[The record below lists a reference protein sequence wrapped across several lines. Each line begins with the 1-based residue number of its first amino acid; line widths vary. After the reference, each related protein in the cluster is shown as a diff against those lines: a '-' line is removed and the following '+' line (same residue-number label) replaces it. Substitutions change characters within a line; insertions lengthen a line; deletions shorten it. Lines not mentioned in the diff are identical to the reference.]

1 MAKKI
6 YKALKK
12 RGFGE
17 TPAVLI
23 AASAEAIGILAAS
36 AAFIAASM
44 FTYVCLWIIIG

>member
-6 YKALKK
+6 YKSLKK

-23 AASAEAIGILAAS
+23 AASAEAVSILVAS
-36 AAFIAASM
+36 ISVIAASM
-44 FTYVCLWIIIG
+44 FTYVGLWLIIG

>member
-23 AASAEAIGILAAS
+23 AASAEAMSILAA
-36 AAFIAASM
+36 ACGMIAVSM
-44 FTYVCLWIIIG
+44 LTYVSLWLIIG

>member
-6 YKALKK
+6 YKSLKK

-23 AASAEAIGILAAS
+23 AASAEAISMLAAS
-36 AAFIAASM
+36 AVLIAMSM
-44 FTYVCLWIIIG
+44 FTYVGLWLIVG